1 MVLQCSRYEDC
12 QATRTASYEQH
23 VYEKQYANGETFTY
37 ETEITNSYTTCA
49 NDATIGS
56 TWNAADDEACQ
67 AICSEVPGCAY
78 CGQNSNSKCSLFE
91 NCDATRTAEYKFE
104 TYKKVGAPTPSSIAF
119 DDGAWF
125 RWDDPPADVATAGW
139 LDSVNGWAAVSQG
152 SSDPTYDATG
162 GYVVFDGSARL
173 AVASVD
179 ASHLPSANIS
189 VEATVRV
196 DATQDWGAAV
206 SFFQDNGDNKRGWVL
221 GWIDAKFMFSVV
233 TDEDEV
239 LNYATSEAS
248 AYSTGE
254 WYTLVGTYDGE
265 YERLYVNGELAV
277 ETEKTGAISYAADA
291 TLTLGAYYDS
301 DEDFGLIGALAA
313 ASIGEAPA
321 GARAAPTV
329 SIAPTVSM
337 APTPLPTP
345 TPSTA
350 AVSSLASSVRVGEA
364 ATYVLNE
371 YGGVWAVGYPNYGQ
385 LGDNT
390 NSGTGI
396 VVPQRVDDIVKNV
409 VQIEAGKGT
418 NAYGTPVVAVTDDGS
433 LYFWPQ
439 IAMQGSGVGEGNS
452 YTLELSGFSGPVVDA
467 AVSAGINQYHHVCAV
482 VSHGDSNAVECLG
495 YNNYGQL
502 GDGTKA
508 NQDTPQPV
516 NGLPPS
522 FDAIQVAASYSSAC
536 ASNETHAWCW
546 GYNQYGQLG
555 DGTTTSQDSGAN
567 DPVIGSGT
575 FDAPIADL
583 QCGGHHCCML
593 LASGNMSCWGYN
605 NYGQLGDGMTTN
617 QNKPVVVAGLD
628 GAIALMSVGYQS
640 SCAVTFDN
648 ELYCWVRRSALDA
661 RVTSEFD
668 PRHPVDAC
676 ACPSRPSLRS
686 RVCVA
691 SLRSWFVSDSLS
703 VSCLLLRATHT
714 GIQRTVPAG
723 RRDEDES
730 VQTNTSHHC
739 AWPVRNHEH
748 LRRVLSQL
756 RHRGRRCRHVLGSQ
770 QVSRTHGS
778 LTRLH
783 SMASFIF
790 PPSPVCWIL
799 DAQLWS
805 IRRWYNYGEL
815 RRSGA
820 HGRLRGF
827 VASIAG
833 ANPAS
838 HAHPVD
844 SRGVVAR

>member
-1 MVLQCSRYEDC
+1 M
-12 QATRTASYEQH
+12 ASFIFPPWPVCGFSMH
-23 VYEKQYANGETFTY
+23 
-37 ETEITNSYTTCA
+37 SYGQFGDGTT
-49 NDATIGS
+49 T
-56 TWNAADDEACQ
+56 
-67 AICSEVPGCAY
+67 
-78 CGQNSNSKCSLFE
+78 E
-91 NCDATRTAEYKFE
+91 NCEEAVLMDGFE
-104 TYKKVGAPTPSSIAF
+104 
-119 DDGAWF
+119 
-125 RWDDPPADVATAGW
+125 
-139 LDSVNGWAAVSQG
+139 G
-152 SSDPTYDATG
+152 SP
-162 GYVVFDGSARL
+162 
-173 AVASVD
+173 
-179 ASHLPSANIS
+179 LPS
-189 VEATVRV
+189 
-196 DATQDWGAAV
+196 
-206 SFFQDNGDNKRGWVL
+206 
-221 GWIDAKFMFSVV
+221 
-233 TDEDEV
+233 
-239 LNYATSEAS
+239 
-248 AYSTGE
+248 
-254 WYTLVGTYDGE
+254 
-265 YERLYVNGELAV
+265 
-277 ETEKTGAISYAADA
+277 
-291 TLTLGAYYDS
+291 
-301 DEDFGLIGALAA
+301 
-313 ASIGEAPA
+313 P
-321 GARAAPTV
+321 
-329 SIAPTVSM
+329 

-345 TPSTA
+345 SPSTA

-390 NSGTGI
+390 YSTTGI

-409 VQIEAGKGT
+409 VQIEAAKGT

-439 IAMQGSGVGEGNS
+439 AAISGSGVGAFNYE
-452 YTLELSGFSGPVVDA
+452 TLELSGFSGPVVGA
-467 AVSAGINQYHHVCAV
+467 AVSAGYGQYHHVCAV
-482 VSHGDSNAVECLG
+482 VDHGDSNAVECLG

-516 NGLPPS
+516 NGLAPS
-522 FDAIQVAASYSSAC
+522 FNATQVAASYSSAC

-648 ELYCWVRRSALDA
+648 ELYCWVRRSALGA

-676 ACPSRPSLRS
+676 ACPSRTSLRS

-748 LRRVLSQL
+748 LCRVLSQL

-770 QVSRTHGS
+770 QVSRHMD
-778 LTRLH
+778 R
-783 SMASFIF
+783 
-790 PPSPVCWIL
+790 
-799 DAQLWS
+799 
-805 IRRWYNYGEL
+805 
-815 RRSGA
+815 
-820 HGRLRGF
+820 
-827 VASIAG
+827 
-833 ANPAS
+833 
-838 HAHPVD
+838 
-844 SRGVVAR
+844 